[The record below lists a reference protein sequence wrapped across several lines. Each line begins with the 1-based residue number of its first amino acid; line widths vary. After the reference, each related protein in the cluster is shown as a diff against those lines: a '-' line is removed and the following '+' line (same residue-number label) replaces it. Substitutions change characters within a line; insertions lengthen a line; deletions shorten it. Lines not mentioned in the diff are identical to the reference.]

1 MEVQRHEK
9 VDIRFD
15 CPQTVAVFE
24 TLLDCS
30 DRRDEIGLI
39 AILAIEKPQ
48 KSTHLFDSCANIR
61 KHCQNPLLK
70 ILEFEGYKE

>member
-39 AILAIEKPQ
+39 VILAVEKP
-48 KSTHLFDSCANIR
+48 
-61 KHCQNPLLK
+61 
-70 ILEFEGYKE
+70 